1 MVYDQIIE
9 SFLDF
14 MTSIVL
20 VHATRIQTYA
30 HGPQSGERL
39 RPMLVLWLTTAM
51 VRWSCRA
58 NGTDVSWLPVQCVRQ
73 MNFCLLEGVYELL
86 RSHQDRLCIPLTDHG
101 HDTDA
106 CQLALPRSTF
116 GCCAAIHPATTLF
129 SSRPGSR
136 HSRTV

>member
-1 MVYDQIIE
+1 MNTSYHCWNVAKKASPLRYAYKHMLTARNLE
-9 SFLDF
+9 SVKTNAYF
-14 MTSIVL
+14 
-20 VHATRIQTYA
+20 
-30 HGPQSGERL
+30 
-39 RPMLVLWLTTAM
+39 WLTTAM
-51 VRWSCRA
+51 VRYSCRA
-58 NGTDVSWLPVQCVRQ
+58 NGTGVSWLPVQCVRR
-73 MNFCLLEGVYELL
+73 MNFCLLEGVYDLL